1 MAETGTSATRDL
13 GGPDEVMIF
22 FRDGRFYPIQGVR
35 GVDLRQQARDHAEI
49 NDGVERVED
58 VRGNVLWPP
67 Q

>member
-1 MAETGTSATRDL
+1 MTDSTRPTRDL

-22 FRDGRFYPIQGVR
+22 IRDGHFYPIQGVR

-49 NDGVERVED
+49 NEGTERVED
-58 VRGNVLWPP
+58 GRGNVLWPL